1 MFAHV
6 SSPRATAAPESAPC
20 VRRPPVQGSLQPT
33 GTKER
38 VGHADTSQKARP
50 VIRRGMLAW
59 AGGAGGPD
67 FFIALAQHP
76 EWGNGHTVF
85 GEVFPEDMAVID
97 KLMTR

>member
-1 MFAHV
+1 
-6 SSPRATAAPESAPC
+6 
-20 VRRPPVQGSLQPT
+20 
-33 GTKER
+33 
-38 VGHADTSQKARP
+38 
-50 VIRRGMLAW
+50 MLAW